1 MTHRGLLDQAN
12 TELHLDTDRLNRWL
26 TLGANFGVLCGLIL
40 LVFEINQ
47 NSELTRVQIEQSR
60 SESYVNW
67 QRQIAVNENV
77 ASLLAKLGEME
88 GTPIQR
94 LEQLTPTERVQANSV
109 IEARFY
115 DYENLYSQ
123 YQQGFVSEDYW
134 QERAVE
140 PIRTWAPRWKA
151 IAPPDGPNGRRAF
164 KDEVERILHGAE

>member
-1 MTHRGLLDQAN
+1 M
-12 TELHLDTDRLNRWL
+12 DTDLLNRWL
-26 TLGANFGVLCGLIL
+26 TLGANIGVLCGLIL

-67 QRQIAVNENV
+67 RRQIAVNENV

-88 GTPIQR
+88 GTPMQR
-94 LEQLTPTERVQANSV
+94 LGQLTPTERVQAMSI

-134 QERAVE
+134 HERAVE
-140 PIRTWAPRWKA
+140 PIRIWAPRWKA
-151 IAPPDGPNGRRAF
+151 IAPPDGPYGRRAF